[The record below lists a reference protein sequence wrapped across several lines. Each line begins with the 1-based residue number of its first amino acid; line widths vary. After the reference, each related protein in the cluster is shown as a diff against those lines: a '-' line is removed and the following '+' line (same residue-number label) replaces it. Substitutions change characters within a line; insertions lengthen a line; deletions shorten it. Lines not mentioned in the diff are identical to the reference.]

1 MSEILDKAGQ
11 LIEFIGNGIK
21 NFIDF
26 IIELPSFI
34 YNLIEV
40 IPRPLYDILLSFI
53 STIIFIIA
61 LYALGKVISSVK

>member
-1 MSEILDKAGQ
+1 MDDILDKSLQ
-11 LIEFIGNGIK
+11 LIDFIVNGIG

-26 IIELPSFI
+26 IIGLPSFI

-40 IPRPLYDILLSFI
+40 IPRPLYDILLSFL
-53 STIIFIIA
+53 SIIVFLIV